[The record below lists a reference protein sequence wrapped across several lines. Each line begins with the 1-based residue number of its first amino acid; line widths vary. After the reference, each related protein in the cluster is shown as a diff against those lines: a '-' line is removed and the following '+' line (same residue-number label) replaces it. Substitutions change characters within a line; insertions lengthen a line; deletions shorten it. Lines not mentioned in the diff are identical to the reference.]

1 MVQKVSKGDGS
12 PEDVAMAIA
21 NRHAAAVEYPEML
34 IPEDAPVGLI
44 AQRMADGRFD
54 KPFLISEIE
63 RFTGVKVDIPERPG
77 KIIAVIPQHGY
88 WSSELTLTDQVF
100 RAAGYDVDYVSP
112 RGQRPFV
119 FGVSLDT
126 SFRDQAW
133 NAPQVSPGEAALGTR
148 YNDRATRE
156 GQRLNEPR
164 NLDAW
169 LPPTPRP
176 QHGEAS
182 REPFRRHLIEG
193 LRDAG
198 QYAGMFIVG
207 GSGAYMDLGGNTSV
221 RPLIE
226 LLAALGR
233 PVVAI
238 CYGVEVLI
246 QATDPETKVP
256 LIWGRLATGH
266 SEQDDYTDGTT
277 DVPVEGGYGPNYG
290 SAPVTLEQM
299 IKQYTGPEGGF
310 ISRNGS
316 PYMAVADGPFIT
328 ARTTPDGY
336 PAALLALAQLHGGDQ
351 FPATYVIDGDG
362 RGHEPSS
369 AEIRRVGG

>member
-1 MVQKVSKGDGS
+1 MVQTGVKSHES

-21 NRHAAAVEYPEML
+21 NSHATAIEFPTML
-34 IPEDAPVGLI
+34 FADNAPVGAV
-44 AQRMADGRFD
+44 AQRMVGGRYD
-54 KPFLISEIE
+54 KPFLISEVE
-63 RFTGVKVDIPERPG
+63 RFTGVKIDIPESPG
-77 KIIAVIPQHGY
+77 KIVSIIPQHGY
-88 WSSELTLTDQVF
+88 WSSELTLTDQAF
-100 RAAGYDVDYVSP
+100 RAAGYEIDYITP

-119 FGVSLDT
+119 YGVSLDT

-133 NAPQVSPGEAALGTR
+133 NAAQVSPGEAALGVR
-148 YNDRATRE
+148 YNDRTTIE

-176 QHGEAS
+176 QHGEAA
-182 REPFRRHLIEG
+182 REPYRQALFAG
-193 LRDAG
+193 LREAT

-207 GSGAYMDLGGNTSV
+207 GAGAYMDYGGNTSI
-221 RPLIE
+221 RPLIQ

-246 QATDPETKVP
+246 QAADPQTKVP
-256 LIWGRLATGH
+256 LVWGRLVTGH

-277 DVPVEGGYGPNYG
+277 NVPIEGGYGPNYG
-290 SAPVTLEQM
+290 SATITLEQM
-299 IKQYTGPEGGF
+299 IKQYTGPQGGF
-310 ISRNGS
+310 ISKNGS
-316 PYMAVADGPFIT
+316 PYMAVADGNVIT

-336 PAALLALAQLHGGDQ
+336 PAALLALAQLHGKDRL
-351 FPATYVIDGDG
+351 PAKYVIDGDG
-362 RGHEPSS
+362 LGHEATA
-369 AEIRRVGG
+369 AEVRRVGA

>member
-1 MVQKVSKGDGS
+1 MVQKAAERHGS
-12 PEDVAMAIA
+12 PEDVALAIA
-21 NRHAAAVEYPEML
+21 SRHAAAVEFPEML
-34 IPEDAPVGLI
+34 FPQDAPVGVI
-44 AQRMADGRFD
+44 AQRMAEGRFD
-54 KPFLISEIE
+54 KAFLIGEIE
-63 RFTGVKVDIPERPG
+63 RFTGVKPDIPERPG
-77 KIIAVIPQHGY
+77 KILAVIPQHGY
-88 WSSELTLTDQVF
+88 WSSELTLTDQAF
-100 RAAGYDVDYVSP
+100 RAAGYEVGYATP

-119 FGVSLDT
+119 YGVSLDT

-133 NAPQVSPGEAALGTR
+133 NALQVSPGEAVLGVR
-148 YNDRATRE
+148 YNDRATTE

-164 NLDAW
+164 NLDTW

-182 REPFRRHLIEG
+182 REPFRRRLLEG
-193 LRDAG
+193 LRDAT

-207 GSGAYMDLGGNTSV
+207 GAGAYMDLGGNTSL

-238 CYGVEVLI
+238 CFGVEVLI

-256 LIWGRLATGH
+256 LVWGRLATGH

-277 DVPVEGGYGPNYG
+277 VVPVEGGYGPNYG
-290 SAPVTLEQM
+290 SAPITLEQM
-299 IKQYTGPEGGF
+299 IKQYTGPRGGF

-336 PAALLALAQLHGGDQ
+336 PAALLALAQLHGAGRL
-351 FPATYVIDGDG
+351 PARYVIDGDG
-362 RGHEPSS
+362 RGHEPSD
-369 AEIRRVGG
+369 AEIRRAGA

>member
-1 MVQKVSKGDGS
+1 MVQKGAKSDQS

-21 NRHAAAVEYPEML
+21 DSHAAAVEFPEML
-34 IPEDAPVGLI
+34 FPENAPVGLI
-44 AQRMADGRFD
+44 AERMEEGRFD
-54 KPFLISEIE
+54 KAFLISEIE

-77 KIIAVIPQHGY
+77 KIISVIPQHGY
-88 WSSELTLTDQVF
+88 WSSELTLTDHVF
-100 RAAGYDVDYVSP
+100 RTAGYEVDYVTP

-119 FGVSLDT
+119 YGVSLDP

-133 NAPQVSPGEAALGTR
+133 NALQVSPGEAALGER
-148 YNDRATRE
+148 YNDRTTAE
-156 GQRLNEPR
+156 GQRLNQPR

-182 REPFRRHLIEG
+182 REPFRRQLFEG
-193 LRDAG
+193 LREASE
-198 QYAGMFIVG
+198 YAGMYIVG
-207 GSGAYMDLGGNTSV
+207 GAGAYMDFGGNTSI

-238 CYGVEVLI
+238 CFGVEVLI
-246 QATDPETKVP
+246 QATDPMTKVP
-256 LIWGRLATGH
+256 LVWGRLVTGH

-290 SAPVTLEQM
+290 SATVTLEQM

-336 PAALLALAQLHGGDQ
+336 PAALLALAQLHGAAQ
-351 FPATYVIDGDG
+351 MPARYVIDGDG
-362 RGHEPSS
+362 RGHEPTS
-369 AEIRRVGG
+369 AEIRRAGV